1 MRKGRGH
8 QVEVAAL
15 ILGIVTLVV
24 ALVTLVVIGY
34 DVHSRS
40 RPRFEIK
47 IRKAPEPDHHN
58 EEISITNRGGPTR
71 LEEIQICA
79 VGREDVLKKKIWVG
93 NELIETHG
101 HFETSFH
108 MGRFREQQGIHS
120 YLVEIKH
127 YGNVVEKRI
136 VRDIP

>member
-1 MRKGRGH
+1 M
-8 QVEVAAL
+8 EVAGL
-15 ILGIVTLVV
+15 ILGIVTLVI
-24 ALVTLVVIGY
+24 ALITLGVIGY
-34 DVHSRS
+34 DVHGRS

-47 IRKAPEPDHHN
+47 IRKAPEPDDHN

-79 VGREDVLKKKIWVG
+79 IGRDNVIKKKIWVG
-93 NELIETHG
+93 NELIATHG

-108 MGRFREQQGIHS
+108 MGRVREQQGIHS

-136 VRDIP
+136 VREVA